1 MTNYIVVCGD
11 LLKGISGAVGL
22 FTTKTMAGVY
32 ADGLKQPAVAI
43 PLEIADWEAV
53 QPKLEPELIEQPSE
67 VIEEG
72 IVREDAE

>member
-1 MTNYIVVCGD
+1 MTNYIVVYGD
-11 LLKGISGAVGL
+11 LLEGIEGAVGL
-22 FTTKTMAGVY
+22 FTSETMAGVY
-32 ADGLKQPAVAI
+32 AEQLDKTAVAI
-43 PLEIADWEAV
+43 PLDVADWEAV